1 MGGEGGVIAGGKG
14 DQGGGAG
21 GVAAILNFERGAGGI
36 PFPAEDRG
44 GEKFGAVED
53 VAGEDLAELGRSMLR
68 PDKGMKRNSR
78 VRMQGGVGE
87 KGGRRLEVRGGCRGD
102 PV

>member
-21 GVAAILNFERGAGGI
+21 GVAAILNFERGAGVI

-53 VAGEDLAELGRSMLR
+53 VAGEDLAELGRSMRR

-78 VRMQGGVGE
+78 VRIQGG
-87 KGGRRLEVRGGCRGD
+87 GGGKVAAGIDERHGCHVSGR
-102 PV
+102 

>member
-1 MGGEGGVIAGGKG
+1 MGGEAGVIAAEKG
-14 DQGGGAG
+14 DHGGGAG
-21 GVAAILNFERGAGGI
+21 GVAAIVNFERGGGVI

-78 VRMQGGVGE
+78 VRMQGGGGE
-87 KGGRRLEVRGGCRGD
+87 KVARRFDGRGG
-102 PV
+102 